1 MENQRN
7 RKQLAFA
14 IFFTV
19 GVILTCLIAVL
30 LIAKIYSIDWREIS
44 VTVREPNVETAN
56 AEKENGSEEDQTA
69 SIENKESSDLV
80 NPPTVLKILE
90 STEIA
95 ENDPQE
101 LAIRFFGIQDPQAQ
115 VSEQAQPKANGAMDY
130 FWVLDTDENSYRQ
143 VLAELVYQTDHL
155 YFWVEGGVEYDHQ
168 EVVQLATVFENQIY
182 PLDRDMFGSEWTP
195 GVDKDEH
202 LIILYAD
209 KLGGASGYFSGTD
222 SLMPDVK
229 EYSNVAEMFYL
240 SAQYNNLSSSF
251 TYGVLAHEFQHM
263 IHWYQDRNET
273 SWLNEGFS
281 ELAVDI
287 NGFDIG
293 GFDFLFAF
301 NPDLSLTFWP
311 GDEQGDSSP
320 HYGASYLFVKY
331 IYDQFGSQVI
341 RDIVKNQQNGM
352 SSINTILAEY
362 LPEYD
367 ENEDAS
373 AGDWVFQN
381 WTIANILQ
389 DPELENGIYAYRK
402 GSSVPSFYSPETLEC
417 ETDWIE
423 GTVNQY
429 GTDYIDIKCEDDFMI
444 ELEGNVYVDLLPVQP
459 YSGEH
464 YFWSNRGDESH
475 MRLSREFDL
484 TVTTG
489 PITLKYWTWYDLE
502 SDYDYVY
509 LTASVDGESV
519 DILHPNSC
527 TTENPTGANYGCG
540 YNGRSGDW
548 IQESVDLSAYA
559 GKKVT
564 IQFEYITDAAA
575 NGEGLVVDDISII
588 EIGYFSDLED
598 DTGGWQAD
606 GFVHISNQLP
616 QAYGFAMIK
625 KGGDN
630 QVEKWISN
638 SGLERSIEVSNN
650 IGRKITLA
658 ISGLT
663 RFTHIPAA
671 YRLKVSRLD

>member
-1 MENQRN
+1 MENQHN

-19 GVILTCLIAVL
+19 GVVLTCLIAVL
-30 LIAKIYSIDWREIS
+30 LIANIYSIDWREIS
-44 VTVREPNVETAN
+44 VTVREPNVETADR
-56 AEKENGSEEDQTA
+56 EEENGLIENQAA
-69 SIENKESSDLV
+69 SIDYKEGSELI

-90 STEIA
+90 STEVA

-101 LAIRFFGIQDPQAQ
+101 LAIRFFGVRDPQVQ
-115 VSEQAQPKANGAMDY
+115 VSEQAQPKANGSMDY

-155 YFWVEGGVEYDHQ
+155 YFWVEGDIEYDYQ
-168 EVVQLATVFENQIY
+168 EVAQLATVFEDQIY
-182 PLDRDMFGSEWTP
+182 PLDRDIFGSEWTP
-195 GVDKDEH
+195 GVDNDEH
-202 LIILYAD
+202 LVILYAD

-229 EYSNVAEMFYL
+229 EYSNAAEMFYL

-273 SWLNEGFS
+273 SWLNEGLS

-331 IYDQFGSQVI
+331 IYDQFGSQAI
-341 RDIVKNQQNGM
+341 RDIVKDQQNGM
-352 SSINTILAEY
+352 SSINTILAGY
-362 LPEYD
+362 LPEND
-367 ENEDAS
+367 ESDDAS
-373 AGDWVFQN
+373 AGDKIFQN

-389 DPELENGIYAYRK
+389 DPEIENGIYAYRK
-402 GSSVPSFYSPETLEC
+402 GSGVPSFYSPETLEC

-429 GTDYIDIKCEDDFMI
+429 GTDYIEINCTDDFMI
-444 ELEGNVYVDLLPVQP
+444 ELEGNPHVDLLPVQP
-459 YSGEH
+459 YSGEY

-484 TVTTG
+484 TDVAG
-489 PITLKYWTWYDLE
+489 PITMKYWTWYDLE

-509 LTASVDGESV
+509 LTASGNGEGE
-519 DILHPNSC
+519 DILRPTSC
-527 TTENPTGANYGCG
+527 TAENPTGANYGCG
-540 YNGRSGDW
+540 YNGRSEYW
-548 IQESVDLSAYA
+548 IQEIVDLSAYA

-575 NGEGLVVDDISII
+575 NGEGLVVDDISIA
-588 EIGYFSDLED
+588 EIGYFSDFED
-598 DTGGWQAD
+598 DSGGWQAD
-606 GFVHISNQLP
+606 GFVHISNLLP
-616 QAYGFAMIK
+616 QAYGFALIK
-625 KGGDN
+625 KGGEN
-630 QVEKWISN
+630 KVEKWISG
-638 SGLERSIEVSNN
+638 SGLDRSIEVRNN
-650 IGRKITLA
+650 EGRKITLA
-658 ISGLT
+658 VSGLT

-671 YRLKVSRLD
+671 YRLKVTRLD

>member
-1 MENQRN
+1 
-7 RKQLAFA
+7 
-14 IFFTV
+14 
-19 GVILTCLIAVL
+19 
-30 LIAKIYSIDWREIS
+30 
-44 VTVREPNVETAN
+44 
-56 AEKENGSEEDQTA
+56 
-69 SIENKESSDLV
+69 
-80 NPPTVLKILE
+80 
-90 STEIA
+90 
-95 ENDPQE
+95 
-101 LAIRFFGIQDPQAQ
+101 
-115 VSEQAQPKANGAMDY
+115 
-130 FWVLDTDENSYRQ
+130 
-143 VLAELVYQTDHL
+143 
-155 YFWVEGGVEYDHQ
+155 
-168 EVVQLATVFENQIY
+168 
-182 PLDRDMFGSEWTP
+182 
-195 GVDKDEH
+195 
-202 LIILYAD
+202 
-209 KLGGASGYFSGTD
+209 
-222 SLMPDVK
+222 MPDVK

-464 YFWSNRGDESH
+464 CFWSNRGDESH